1 MPYSLVK
8 ALLKLPL
15 ESYLSQPLGQ
25 TRLLAKLGPENA
37 EACAE
42 MILAVETDQLAHMTA
57 ETAAEIWTELER
69 VHRARGLATRLAL
82 CRKFSVMKKKKGRP
96 MSQWIADVRNV
107 AFRLRAIEVKI
118 DDEDLVLILSL
129 IQHLILEKKYKDTN
143 QRIEGSRH
151 EYSPGRIQGEEEGQD
166 IKIVLDSS
174 GRNQV

>member
-1 MPYSLVK
+1 
-8 ALLKLPL
+8 
-15 ESYLSQPLGQ
+15 
-25 TRLLAKLGPENA
+25 
-37 EACAE
+37 

-129 IQHLILEKKYKDTN
+129 IQHLILEKNTRTQIKELK
-143 QRIEGSRH
+143 
-151 EYSPGRIQGEEEGQD
+151 GQD
-166 IKIVLDSS
+166 MSIVLDESK
-174 GRNQV
+174 GRRRVKISR